1 MSTSRMG
8 RRAMPWI
15 VLSLLLTGCQGRP
28 SAQPP
33 TIRYGE
39 EPCAQ
44 CRMLIGDARYAAVLV
59 TAAGEAQ
66 KFDDIG
72 CLIRYQ
78 AQHPEPPTAVWVRA
92 YRTDEWLAAP
102 QAVFV
107 HSAELATPMGSG
119 VVALAADE
127 NATQWGRRMKGKVV
141 RFEELPDVVMR
152 Q

>member
-1 MSTSRMG
+1 M
-8 RRAMPWI
+8 RRSVPRWLPLGAI
-15 VLSLLLTGCQGRP
+15 LIGCQADLVDR
-28 SAQPP
+28 PP

-78 AQHPEPPTAVWVRA
+78 AQHPEPSKAVWVHA
-92 YRTDEWLAAP
+92 YRTDEWLAADH
-102 QAVFV
+102 AVFV
-107 HSAELATPMGSG
+107 HSEELATPMGSG
-119 VVALAADE
+119 FVALAADE
-127 NATQWGRRMKGKVV
+127 EATGLGRKTSGAVM
-141 RFEELPDVVMR
+141 RFEELPAVILR